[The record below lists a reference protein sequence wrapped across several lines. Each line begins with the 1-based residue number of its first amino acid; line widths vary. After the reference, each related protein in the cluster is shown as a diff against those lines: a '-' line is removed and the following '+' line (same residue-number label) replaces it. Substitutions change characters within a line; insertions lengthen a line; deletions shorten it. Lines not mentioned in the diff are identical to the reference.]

1 MTELFWLFLN
11 FNDQNIFIF
20 QIKEKGRH
28 SVYLIFTAALS
39 VCLLLS
45 AMPYDWVSHMME
57 NYPPPEYVLQML
69 TLVGENI
76 PSSLLPSLL
85 LLSGVVVQ
93 LFDCVHMRDT
103 TSFINLLLWIILL
116 SLTRVPVKVD
126 GLVTVVHVSYY
137 DLQLC

>member
-1 MTELFWLFLN
+1 M
-11 FNDQNIFIF
+11 
-20 QIKEKGRH
+20 
-28 SVYLIFTAALS
+28 YLLFTAVLS

-45 AMPYDWVSHMME
+45 AMPYDWVSHKME

-69 TLVGENI
+69 TLVGEYI

-85 LLSGVVVQ
+85 LLCGVVVQ
-93 LFDCVHMRDT
+93 MFDCIHMRDT
-103 TSFINLLLWIILL
+103 TSFINLLLWVILL

-137 DLQLC
+137 DL